1 MNFILR
7 TVGFRSLS
15 KSVHKRSER
24 ETEKCNS
31 CNPLPLCGF
40 LSIVEIRQPDRIV
53 YLTLVTCDSLRVQDD
68 DATKRLFRRGCI
80 NLMIIHMRR
89 VEPGV
94 ECHSYVAV

>member
-15 KSVHKRSER
+15 KSVHKRRSER

-68 DATKRLFRRGCI
+68 EAAKRLFR
-80 NLMIIHMRR
+80 
-89 VEPGV
+89 EGV
-94 ECHSYVAV
+94 Y